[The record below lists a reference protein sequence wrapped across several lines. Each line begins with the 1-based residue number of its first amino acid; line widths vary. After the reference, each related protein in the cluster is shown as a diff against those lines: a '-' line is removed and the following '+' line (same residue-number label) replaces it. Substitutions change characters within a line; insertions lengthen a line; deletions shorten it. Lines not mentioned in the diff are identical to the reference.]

1 MKQILM
7 ALLLLVSLTATS
19 QNQYNI
25 QGTAVG
31 HDGLKVLL
39 SNEKKQPIDSTI
51 VSNGKF
57 NMSNKLTLVG
67 PAYLK
72 IGRTNKVF
80 MLDEFPTQVTY
91 VETPI
96 DIKGKTIMRPDITI
110 KGSKDQELLNKMNN
124 ALSMEMM
131 SMLALS
137 MAGKEITEQQKDTLQ
152 QLFITTHKEK
162 LSVFDSIATQCP
174 DSYVAGVIINKYLS
188 KDRTYP
194 EVQKL
199 YNQLSNR
206 VKNSSIGTDL
216 QETLAKMKAV
226 GVGVKAPDFTLQTP
240 EGKSVSL
247 SSIKGKCVLIDF
259 WASWCAP
266 CIREFPNVKAVYA
279 EYHSKG
285 FEIVSVSLDQKKENW
300 TTAIKKYNLPWL
312 QLSSLQGWKCPVARL
327 YNVSGVP
334 AMFLLDENGV
344 IVSKDLRGEKLK
356 IEVSKLCDK

>member
-39 SNEKKQPIDSTI
+39 YNEKKQPIDSTI

-80 MLDEFPTQVTY
+80 MLDEFPIQVTY

-110 KGSKDQELLNKMNN
+110 KGSKDQKLLNEMNN

-226 GVGVKAPDFTLQTP
+226 GVDVKAPDFTLQTP

-285 FEIVSVSLDQKKENW
+285 FEIVSVSLDKKKENW

-312 QLSSLQGWKCPVARL
+312 QLSSLQGWKCPVAQL

-334 AMFLLDENGV
+334 AMFLLNENGV